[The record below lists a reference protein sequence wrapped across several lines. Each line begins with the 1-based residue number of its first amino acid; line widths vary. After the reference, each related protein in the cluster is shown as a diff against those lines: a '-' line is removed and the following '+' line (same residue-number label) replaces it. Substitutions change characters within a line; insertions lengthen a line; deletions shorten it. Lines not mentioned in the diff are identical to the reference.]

1 MSATQNKFVICFDA
15 GSGEVLW
22 KFRAGS
28 KVDASPVIAGDY
40 VVIASSDG
48 RLRLLDLDT
57 GTERWTYEI
66 GSALSGTPA
75 VTNDLVVIGAEDG
88 TVYAFGPAG
97 TK

>member
-1 MSATQNKFVICFDA
+1 MLPAV
-15 GSGEVLW
+15 
-22 KFRAGS
+22 
-28 KVDASPVIAGDY
+28 
-40 VVIASSDG
+40 G

-57 GTERWTYEI
+57 GTERWMYEI